1 MTLPNYF
8 LADLPPEADLTPAM
22 VTDACLTLKRN
33 RTQYLAVRDTP
44 SILRTL
50 VRTADDWLSDDYPFR
65 KFALQE
71 GPAHTGFSAH
81 TLATG
86 LDGFFK
92 QLSGENLEAL
102 LAQELGPTHRLDAF
116 SASNSDERPGRD
128 CISLISP

>member
-1 MTLPNYF
+1 MWYGWFGRLLAGSIARCEAFSQPFDTGVKAGCADCHGPEGRGDGPSVPTLRRDGGLPIRPRPF
-8 LADLPPEADLTPAM
+8 AGGRFLRGGSLADLHL
-22 VTDACLTLKRN
+22 
-33 RTQYLAVRDTP
+33 
-44 SILRTL
+44 
-50 VRTADDWLSDDYPFR
+50 
-65 KFALQE
+65 
-71 GPAHTGFSAH
+71 